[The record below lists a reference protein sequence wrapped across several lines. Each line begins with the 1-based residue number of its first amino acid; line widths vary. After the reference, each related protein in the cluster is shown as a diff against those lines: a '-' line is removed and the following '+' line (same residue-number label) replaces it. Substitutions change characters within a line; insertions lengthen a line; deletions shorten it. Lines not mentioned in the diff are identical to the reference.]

1 HHAAEVLKSGIRH
14 GLTTDV
20 WAQDALALALKS
32 APGGGQT
39 LEAER
44 AAMSAI
50 DLDPRDPKAYIK
62 AAKASD
68 EAGHG
73 DLALAYCQ
81 RAAELDPNLPIAYA
95 NALAYAEKAADV
107 KADAIAWASG
117 NLLQRDWINDGI
129 DYHAETRSRL

>member
-1 HHAAEVLKSGIRH
+1 
-14 GLTTDV
+14 
-20 WAQDALALALKS
+20 
-32 APGGGQT
+32 
-39 LEAER
+39 
-44 AAMSAI
+44 MSAI

-68 EAGHG
+68 DAGHG

-95 NALAYAEKAADV
+95 NALAYAEKATDV

-129 DYHAETRSRL
+129 DYHAETRTRLGKIVKKFQAAGRLGPRVFDVMRARFQAQRGVAYVLLRERSW